1 GWRFGAVTPAKAGVQ
16 RPVYAQGAADKDPK
30 LWIPASAGMTR
41 ESSGDDKS
49 APDGMIKGA
58 EALDAKMAR
67 PSPANAAG
75 ITGSRGGAFAW
86 SAKIPACRPG
96 EEYLFTGFF
105 YRDHWD
111 NLSYPKV
118 SAWGET
124 FELDNHVFFL
134 KSFQPLRAHIPC
146 PPGPAEGMFR
156 FINDTPDQTFW
167 MAKPS
172 LVKKEPSPRGADAAA
187 PQLFAGFFPLGVWGA
202 NRNNLEQIKSLGI
215 NTVLLRDEGEE
226 LRQTVR
232 RCRELALR
240 FVLSVPQEP
249 ERLRIYL
256 DGLADLKL
264 TEHEAAFYVEDE
276 PELRSVPIGRTHDV
290 RRMIRDR
297 FPGIATCMAV
307 VRPQTCRDYLDAAD
321 FFMMDQYPV
330 PFRPMTL
337 LSDSMDRAAQ
347 DTGRERLLSIIQAFG
362 GGDEAAVGRTRW
374 PTWEEMDCLAFL
386 SVIHGSRGVFF
397 FSFSDIGRNEDGR
410 ERLARVVGRL
420 NAVYPWLGVPNEKA
434 TVGVTMLSEW
444 RVDPKGRPA
453 VQAALKTRDGER
465 LLIAVN
471 TIGHRV
477 SAELT
482 LPADAALLSS
492 VTPASSSVTP
502 AKAGAQ
508 RPAYAPGTADNGLD
522 SRFRGNDGKAEE
534 VFGSG
539 AYPISGGA
547 IRASFAPFETKA
559 FLIKAAGK

>member
-1 GWRFGAVTPAKAGVQ
+1 
-16 RPVYAQGAADKDPK
+16 
-30 LWIPASAGMTR
+30 
-41 ESSGDDKS
+41 
-49 APDGMIKGA
+49 MIKRA

-67 PSPANAAG
+67 PSSANAAG

-156 FINDTPDQTFW
+156 FINDAPDQTFW

-172 LVKKEPSPRGADAAA
+172 LVKMESSPRGADAAA
-187 PQLFAGFFPLGVWGA
+187 PKLFAGFFPLGVWGA

-226 LRQTVR
+226 LRQTVH

-307 VRPQTCRDYLDAAD
+307 VRPQACRDYLDAAD

-347 DTGRERLLSIIQAFG
+347 DTGRKRLLSIIQAFG

-397 FSFSDIGRNEDGR
+397 FSFSDMGRNEDGR
-410 ERLARVVGRL
+410 DRLARVAGRL

-482 LPADAALLSS
+482 VPADAAPLRQAQGGKNNEPS
-492 VTPASSSVTP
+492 VTPAPSSVTP

-508 RPAYAPGTADNGLD
+508 RPDYAPGTADNGLD
-522 SRFRGNDGKAEE
+522 SRFRGNDRKAEE

-547 IRASFAPFETKA
+547 IRVSFAPFETKA
-559 FLIKAAGK
+559 FLIKAAVKK